1 MNTFLKA
8 VKSSLPVTFNF
19 QVNEFSVEPPVHSDD
34 EYEVMNQSH
43 SSQTLSLV
51 SPVEPTLSPIE
62 SNQHRPLSLDLNGR
76 HTKSLSLP
84 FATSPIKGPDES
96 SSEEPSEVD
105 SDEIDYS
112 SEDDESMF
120 MRSLPP
126 DFFLNNLSGLKV
138 DADNTDTQ
146 HCSSP
151 DEEPAQELQ
160 SSERKPSK
168 SSDLDLSAHKQT
180 EAAEE
185 QGGSDDDGL
194 EEKQIKEVDDKED
207 EVHHERDQMEDETQ
221 R

>member
-1 MNTFLKA
+1 M
-8 VKSSLPVTFNF
+8 KSSLPVTFNF
-19 QVNEFSVEPPVHSDD
+19 QVNEFSVEPPGHSDD
-34 EYEVMNQSH
+34 EYEIMNQSQP
-43 SSQTLSLV
+43 SQTLSLV
-51 SPVEPTLSPIE
+51 SPVEPALSPIE
-62 SNQHRPLSLDLNGR
+62 SNQHRPLSLDLNSR

-126 DFFLNNLSGLKV
+126 DFFLNNLSGFEV

-151 DEEPAQELQ
+151 DPAQELQ
-160 SSERKPSK
+160 SSERKPSE
-168 SSDLDLSAHKQT
+168 SSDLDLSAHKET

-185 QGGSDDDGL
+185 EGGSDDDGL
-194 EEKQIKEVDDKED
+194 EKKQIQEVDYKED
-207 EVHHERDQMEDETQ
+207 EGHHERDQMEDETQ